1 MMTNISTRNNTCNR
15 HKN

>member
-1 MMTNISTRNNTCNR
+1 MMKNISTRNNTCNR